1 MAFTEK
7 SSMGKSNA
15 TPNKHSAVRK
25 LHFKQRKLSS
35 LGDQSV
41 EDNDTGKIDLNSTVR
56 GELVLEIPRVIRN

>member
-1 MAFTEK
+1 
-7 SSMGKSNA
+7 MGKSNA

>member
-1 MAFTEK
+1 
-7 SSMGKSNA
+7 MGKSNA

-35 LGDQSV
+35 LEDQSV